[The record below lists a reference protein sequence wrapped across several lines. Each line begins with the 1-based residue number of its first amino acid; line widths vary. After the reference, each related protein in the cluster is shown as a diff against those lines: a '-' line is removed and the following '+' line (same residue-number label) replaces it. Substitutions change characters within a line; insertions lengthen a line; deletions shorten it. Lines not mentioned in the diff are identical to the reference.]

1 MSKTK
6 TLSLLGILLLTIA
19 LFAARYMKDIAR
31 VQGVEAGNTPLQLGT
46 IQKLVFTNN
55 QSSKVQCMLYCHF
68 KVRSDGKAL
77 FSETVTIQPN
87 SSIEFDVNPE
97 LSGRELPGIIAN
109 KACEAI
115 WHGPFGLK
123 RSAWWVTW
131 EYGQPARKVVFK

>member
-55 QSSKVQCMLYCHF
+55 QPK
-68 KVRSDGKAL
+68 
-77 FSETVTIQPN
+77 
-87 SSIEFDVNPE
+87 
-97 LSGRELPGIIAN
+97 SGIYPVAGNAS
-109 KACEAI
+109 
-115 WHGPFGLK
+115 GGLK
-123 RSAWWVTW
+123 VPSVGAILSLT
-131 EYGQPARKVVFK
+131 